1 MALDHVNPQSQSSI
15 VSEDFE
21 SELKNELDQTKKTL
35 KDLTLILNQSQS
47 ELGKMVQKNASV
59 TGQLTQS
66 LNQLGSEV
74 PEETKAIIRNS
85 LETQQRMIVLR
96 GQLEKLQIEQGSLNK
111 YIALLQKA
119 ISYSNTFNKL
129 SGSGQMSKEMTSIE
143 MLVNAQESERQR
155 LSRQMH
161 DGPAQ
166 ALSNFIVQADIASR
180 YMDIDSVKAK
190 EELTN
195 LKNSAM
201 STFQKIRGF
210 ISDLRPMMLDDLGL
224 VPTLRR
230 YLDNFKEENNVD
242 ISFSISGGE
251 RRLQSFLEVMIFRA
265 VQDLVDNAVQYNLE
279 NPGKLQITVQLV
291 LDVEHVKVSVADN
304 GVGFDP
310 DSLSSSTGLGL
321 KLIRERVELLGGKFE
336 IDSSPGKGSTV
347 YFQVPYV
354 ELKNE
359 SKKE

>member
-1 MALDHVNPQSQSSI
+1 MAIDQVNPQSQSSL
-15 VSEDFE
+15 VPEDFE
-21 SELKNELDQTKKTL
+21 SELKNELDQSKKTL

-47 ELGKMVQKNASV
+47 ELVKIVQKNASV
-59 TGQLTQS
+59 TGQLTQN
-66 LNQLGSEV
+66 LNMFGKEI
-74 PEETKAIIRNS
+74 PEEVKGVIQSA

-96 GQLEKLQIEQGSLNK
+96 GQLEKLQSEQKDLNK
-111 YIALLQKA
+111 YILMLQKA
-119 ISYSNTFNKL
+119 INYARAFNKPAD
-129 SGSGQMSKEMTSIE
+129 SGQSKEINSIE

-166 ALSNFIVQADIASR
+166 AMSNFIVQADIASR
-180 YMDIDSVKAK
+180 YLDIDSVKAK

-195 LKNSAM
+195 LKTSAM

-230 YLDNFKEENNVD
+230 YLDNFKEENNVEID
-242 ISFSISGGE
+242 FSISGGE
-251 RRLQSFLEVMIFRA
+251 KRLQPFLEVMIFRA

-279 NPGKLQITVQLV
+279 NPGKLQIGVQLV
-291 LDVEHVKVSVADN
+291 LDVEQVKVSVADN

-310 DSLSSSTGLGL
+310 KSLTNSSGLGL
-321 KLIRERVELLGGKFE
+321 KLIRERVEILGGKFE
-336 IDSSPGKGSTV
+336 VDSSPGKGSTI

-354 ELKNE
+354 ELKAE
-359 SKKE
+359 SKK

>member
-1 MALDHVNPQSQSSI
+1 MAIDQVNPQSQSSL
-15 VSEDFE
+15 VPEDFE
-21 SELKNELDQTKKTL
+21 SELKNELDQSKKTL

-47 ELGKMVQKNASV
+47 ELAKIVQKNASV
-59 TGQLTQS
+59 TGQLTQN
-66 LNQLGSEV
+66 LNMFGKEI
-74 PEETKAIIRNS
+74 PEEVKGVIQSA

-96 GQLEKLQIEQGSLNK
+96 GQLEKLQIEQNDLNK
-111 YIALLQKA
+111 YILMLQKA
-119 ISYSNTFNKL
+119 INYARAFNKPAD
-129 SGSGQMSKEMTSIE
+129 SGQSKEINSIE

-166 ALSNFIVQADIASR
+166 AMSNFIVQADIASR
-180 YMDIDSVKAK
+180 YLDIDSVKAK

-195 LKNSAM
+195 LKTSAM

-230 YLDNFKEENNVD
+230 YLDNFKEENNVEID
-242 ISFSISGGE
+242 FSISGGE
-251 RRLQSFLEVMIFRA
+251 KRLQSFLEVMIFRA

-279 NPGKLQITVQLV
+279 NPGKLQIGVQLV
-291 LDVEHVKVSVADN
+291 LDVEQVKVSVADN

-310 DSLSSSTGLGL
+310 EILSNSSGLGL
-321 KLIRERVELLGGKFE
+321 KLIRERVEILGGKFE
-336 IDSSPGKGSTV
+336 VDSSPGKGSTI

-354 ELKNE
+354 ELKAE
-359 SKKE
+359 SKK

>member
-1 MALDHVNPQSQSSI
+1 MTIDQVIPQSQSSLAP
-15 VSEDFE
+15 EDFE
-21 SELKNELDQTKKTL
+21 SELKSELDQSKKTL

-47 ELGKMVQKNASV
+47 ELGKMVQKNATV
-59 TGQLTQS
+59 TGQLTQN
-66 LNQLGSEV
+66 LNMFAKEI
-74 PEETKAIIRNS
+74 PEEVKSVIQNA

-96 GQLEKLQIEQGSLNK
+96 SQLEKLLSEQNAINK
-111 YIALLQKA
+111 YILILQKA
-119 ISYSNTFNKL
+119 INYSHAFNRP
-129 SGSGQMSKEMTSIE
+129 SDSGQGNKEINSIE

-166 ALSNFIVQADIASR
+166 AMSNFIVQADIASR
-180 YMDIDSVKAK
+180 YLDLDSVKAK

-195 LKNSAM
+195 LKTSAM

-230 YLDNFKEENNVD
+230 YLENFKEENNVE

-251 RRLQSFLEVMIFRA
+251 KRLQSFLEVMIFRA

-279 NPGKLQITVQLV
+279 NPGKLQIAVQLV
-291 LDVEHVKVSVADN
+291 LDVEQVKASVADN

-310 DSLSSSTGLGL
+310 EILSNSSGLGL
-321 KLIRERVELLGGKFE
+321 KLIRERVEILGGKFE
-336 IDSSPGKGSTV
+336 IDSSPGKGSTI
-347 YFQVPYV
+347 YFSVPYI
-354 ELKNE
+354 ELKSE
-359 SKKE
+359 TKK

>member
-1 MALDHVNPQSQSSI
+1 MAIDQVNPQSQSSL
-15 VSEDFE
+15 VPEDFE
-21 SELKNELDQTKKTL
+21 SELKNELDQSKKTL

-47 ELGKMVQKNASV
+47 ELVKIVQKNASV
-59 TGQLTQS
+59 TGQLTQN
-66 LNQLGSEV
+66 LNMFGKEI
-74 PEETKAIIRNS
+74 PEEVKGVIQSA

-96 GQLEKLQIEQGSLNK
+96 GQLEKLQSEQKDLNK
-111 YIALLQKA
+111 YILMLLKA
-119 ISYSNTFNKL
+119 INYARAFNKPAD
-129 SGSGQMSKEMTSIE
+129 SGQSKEINSIE

-166 ALSNFIVQADIASR
+166 AMSNFIVQADIASR
-180 YMDIDSVKAK
+180 YLDIDSVKAK

-195 LKNSAM
+195 LKTSAM

-230 YLDNFKEENNVD
+230 YLDNFKEENNVEID
-242 ISFSISGGE
+242 FSISGGE
-251 RRLQSFLEVMIFRA
+251 KRLQPFLEVMVFRA

-279 NPGKLQITVQLV
+279 NPGKLQIGVQLV
-291 LDVEHVKVSVADN
+291 LDVEQVKVSVADN

-310 DSLSSSTGLGL
+310 EILSNSSGLGL
-321 KLIRERVELLGGKFE
+321 KLIRERVEILGGKFE
-336 IDSSPGKGSTV
+336 VDSSPGKGSTI

-354 ELKNE
+354 ELKAE
-359 SKKE
+359 SKK

>member
-1 MALDHVNPQSQSSI
+1 MAIDQVNPQGPSSI
-15 VSEDFE
+15 APEDFE
-21 SELKNELDQTKKTL
+21 SELKSELDQSKKTL

-47 ELGKMVQKNASV
+47 ELGKMVLKNTTV
-59 TGQLTQS
+59 TGQLTQN
-66 LNQLGSEV
+66 LNQFGKTIPDEV
-74 PEETKAIIRNS
+74 KTIFQNA

-96 GQLEKLQIEQGSLNK
+96 GQLEKLQSEQNTLYK
-111 YIALLQKA
+111 YIGLIQKA
-119 ISYSNTFNKL
+119 MEYAHAFNKPAN
-129 SGSGQMSKEMTSIE
+129 SNQNNKEINSIE

-180 YMDIDSVKAK
+180 YMDIDSAKAK
-190 EELTN
+190 EELSN
-195 LKNSAM
+195 LKISAM

-230 YLDNFKEENNVD
+230 YLENFKEENNVD
-242 ISFSISGGE
+242 INFTISGGE
-251 RRLQSFLEVMIFRA
+251 KRLQPFLEVMIFRA

-291 LDVEHVKVSVADN
+291 LDVDQVKASVADS
-304 GVGFDP
+304 GVGFNP
-310 DSLSSSTGLGL
+310 ESLSTSSGLGI

-336 IDSSPGKGSTV
+336 IDSSPGKGSTI

-354 ELKNE
+354 ELKIDT
-359 SKKE
+359 KK

>member
-1 MALDHVNPQSQSSI
+1 MAIDQVNSQSQSSL
-15 VSEDFE
+15 VPEDFE
-21 SELKNELDQTKKTL
+21 SELKNELDQSKKTL

-47 ELGKMVQKNASV
+47 ELAKIVQKNASV
-59 TGQLTQS
+59 TGQLTQN
-66 LNQLGSEV
+66 LNMFSKEI
-74 PEETKAIIRNS
+74 PEEVKGVIQSA

-96 GQLEKLQIEQGSLNK
+96 GQLEKLQSEQKDINK
-111 YIALLQKA
+111 YILMLQKA
-119 ISYSNTFNKL
+119 INYAHAFNKPADT
-129 SGSGQMSKEMTSIE
+129 GQSKEINSIE

-166 ALSNFIVQADIASR
+166 AMSNFIVQADIASR
-180 YMDIDSVKAK
+180 YLDIDSVKAK

-195 LKNSAM
+195 LKTSAM

-230 YLDNFKEENNVD
+230 YLDNFKEENNVEID
-242 ISFSISGGE
+242 FSISGAE
-251 RRLQSFLEVMIFRA
+251 KRLQPFLEVMIFRA

-279 NPGKLQITVQLV
+279 NPGKLQIGVQLV
-291 LDVEHVKVSVADN
+291 LDVEQVKVSVADS

-310 DSLSSSTGLGL
+310 KSLTNSSGLGL
-321 KLIRERVELLGGKFE
+321 KLIRERVEILGGKFE
-336 IDSSPGKGSTV
+336 VDSSPGKGSTI

-354 ELKNE
+354 ELKTE
-359 SKKE
+359 SKK